1 MKRRLFL
8 DIETPMITGGTLPD
22 KIFLIVCK
30 DTESKQLFT
39 FTDDKFDEFKTLV
52 SSYDEF
58 VGHNIIGFDAPVIH
72 KVLAIDL
79 HQEGKVIDTLILSR
93 LFNPVREGGHSLKS
107 WGETL
112 RFDKLDFKDFSAYSD
127 EMLTYCIRD
136 VEVTEKVLTYLIRRY
151 PDFSKDAIRLEHDVS
166 RIITQQERNGF
177 LFDLGNAHL
186 LLGQLRE
193 KINEIEIKVKE
204 RFIPLPTFV
213 RQVKPRYRK
222 DGTLSTVGLKNSLGQ
237 GWENTTGEFSLI
249 EMKEFNL
256 GSRQQIGRYL
266 QYFGW
271 KPTKFTDKGHIIVDE
286 KVLEGIKDIPEAELI
301 RDFLLLQKRIAQVS
315 SWVDAVS
322 EDGRVHG
329 RVITNGA
336 ITGRMSHQSP
346 NMAQVP
352 AVYSPYGKEC
362 RELWVVPEGY
372 KLVGVDASGLEL
384 RILSHYM
391 NDKEYIDAIINGD
404 IHTTNQNLAG
414 LSTRDQAKTFIYAF
428 IYGAGDEKLGT
439 ICGGSRNY
447 GKEIKNRFLSRTPA
461 LANFRKRVDKATGKG
476 WLRGIDGRK
485 LRIRNRHS
493 ALNTLIQ
500 GGGAIVMKKA
510 LILLEEQVSK
520 HKLKARPV
528 ANVHDEFQYEVL
540 ETHAEDFGSLAVD
553 SIINAGK
560 ELGIRC
566 PLNGEYKYGNNWQE
580 TH

>member
-1 MKRRLFL
+1 MRVFL
-8 DIETPMITGGTLPD
+8 DVETTAITNLLPD
-22 KIFLIVCK
+22 RIFLIVCK
-30 DTESKQLFT
+30 DDNRITYFKEDEL
-39 FTDDKFDEFKTLV
+39 DKFGAYIDR
-52 SSYDEF
+52 YDEF
-58 VGHNIIGFDAPVIH
+58 VGHNIIGFDAPVI
-72 KVLAIDL
+72 KKIIGIDL
-79 HQEGKVIDTLILSR
+79 HEKGKVIDTLVLSR
-93 LFNPVREGGHSLKS
+93 LFDPAREGGHSLKS
-107 WGETL
+107 FGERL
-112 RFDKLDFKDFSAYSD
+112 KFGKLNFKDFSEYSD
-127 EMLTYCIRD
+127 EMLEYCIRD
-136 VEVTEKVLTYLIRRY
+136 VELTERVLGYLIKY
-151 PDFSKDAIRLEHDVS
+151 NPDFSREAIRLEHDIA
-166 RIITQQERNGF
+166 RIITQQENNGF
-177 LFDLGNAHL
+177 LFDVVKADL
-186 LLGQLRE
+186 LLGKLRE
-193 KINEIEIKVKE
+193 KINEIEQRVRE

-213 RQVKPRYRK
+213 KIVKPRYRK
-222 DGTLSTVGLKNSLGQ
+222 DGSLSTVGLNSLGQ
-237 GWENTTGEFSLI
+237 GWENVMGDFSLI

-256 GSRQQIGRYL
+256 GSRQQIARYL
-266 QYFGW
+266 RYFGW
-271 KPTKFTDKGHIIVDE
+271 NPTKFTEHGQPIVDE
-286 KVLEGIKDIPEAELI
+286 KVLQGITDIPEAELI
-301 RDFLLLQKRIAQVS
+301 KEFLLLQKRIAQVE
-315 SWVDAVS
+315 SWVEAVA

-352 AVYSPYGKEC
+352 AVYSPYGKDC

-428 IYGAGDEKLGT
+428 IYGAGDEKLGA
-439 ICGGSRNY
+439 ICGGSRNH
-447 GKEIKNRFLSRTPA
+447 GKAIKDRFLRGTPA

-476 WLRGIDGRK
+476 WLKGIDGRK

-540 ETHAEDFGSLAVD
+540 ETQAEDFGSLAVD

>member
-1 MKRRLFL
+1 MKKRLFL
-8 DIETPMITGGTLPD
+8 DIETPMITGGILPN
-22 KIFLIVCK
+22 KIFLIVGK
-30 DTESKQLFT
+30 DAESKEIFSFT
-39 FTDDKFDEFKTLV
+39 EDKLEDFKTLV

-58 VGHNIIGFDAPVIH
+58 VGHNIIGFDAPVIN

-79 HQEGKVIDTLILSR
+79 HQQGKVIDTLILSR

-107 WGETL
+107 WGDAL
-112 RFDKLDFKDFSAYSD
+112 RFDKLDFKDFSQYSD
-127 EMLTYCIRD
+127 EMLTYCVRD
-136 VEVTEKVLTYLIRRY
+136 VEVTEKVLTYLIRKY
-151 PDFSKDAIRLEHDVS
+151 PDFSKEAIRLEHDVS

-177 LFDLGNAHL
+177 LFDMGNAHL
-186 LLGQLRE
+186 LLGKLRE

-213 RQVKPRYRK
+213 KEVKPRRRK
-222 DGTLSTVGLKNSLGQ
+222 DGTLSTVGLNSLGQ
-237 GWENTTGEFSLI
+237 GWVNVMGEFSLI

-256 GSRQQIGRYL
+256 GSRQQIGKYL

-286 KVLEGIKDIPEAELI
+286 KVLEGVEGIPEAELI
-301 RDFLLLQKRIAQVS
+301 RNFLLLQKRIAQVS
-315 SWVDAVS
+315 SWVESVA

-336 ITGRMSHQSP
+336 ITGRMSHMSP

-352 AVYSPYGKEC
+352 AVYSPYGTEC
-362 RELWVVPEGY
+362 RGLWVVPSGY

-414 LSTRDQAKTFIYAF
+414 LDTRDQAKTFIYAF

-439 ICGGSRNY
+439 IVGGNRSD
-447 GKEIKNRFLSRTPA
+447 GKKIKERFLRGTPA
-461 LANFRKRVDKATGKG
+461 LASFRQRVGKATGKG
-476 WLRGIDGRK
+476 WLRGIDGRR
-485 LRIRNRHS
+485 LIIRNRHS
-493 ALNTLIQ
+493 AVNTLIQ

-510 LILLEEQVSK
+510 LILLDDYVLQN
-520 HKLKARPV
+520 KLEARPV

-540 ETHAEDFGSLAVD
+540 EAHADDFGKLAVN
-553 SIINAGK
+553 SIVNAGI

-566 PLNGEYKYGNNWQE
+566 PLNGEYKSGNNWQE

>member
-1 MKRRLFL
+1 MRVFL
-8 DIETPMITGGTLPD
+8 DVETTVITDILPD
-22 KIFLIVCK
+22 RIFLIVCK
-30 DTESKQLFT
+30 DDKQITYFKEDEL
-39 FTDDKFDEFKTLV
+39 DKFGAYIDR
-52 SSYDEF
+52 YDEF
-58 VGHNIIGFDAPVIH
+58 VGHNIIGFDAPVI
-72 KVLAIDL
+72 KKIIGIDL
-79 HQEGKVIDTLILSR
+79 HDKGKVIDTLVLSR
-93 LFNPVREGGHSLKS
+93 LFNPSREGGHSLKS
-107 WGETL
+107 FGERL
-112 RFDKLDFKDFSAYSD
+112 KFGKLDFKNFSEYSD
-127 EMLTYCIRD
+127 EMLEYCIRD
-136 VEVTEKVLTYLIRRY
+136 VELTERVLGYLIKHN
-151 PDFSKDAIRLEHDVS
+151 PDFSSEAIRLEHDIA
-166 RIITQQERNGF
+166 RIITRQENNGF
-177 LFDLGNAHL
+177 LFDVVKADL
-186 LLGQLRE
+186 LLGKLRE
-193 KINEIEIKVKE
+193 KINEIEQKVRK

-213 RQVKPRYRK
+213 KIVKPRYRK
-222 DGTLSTVGLKNSLGQ
+222 DGSLSTVGLTSLGE
-237 GWENTTGEFSLI
+237 GWVNVVGDISLI

-256 GSRQQIGRYL
+256 GSRQQIARWL
-266 QYFGW
+266 RHFGW
-271 KPTKFTDKGHIIVDE
+271 KPSKFTEHGQPIVDE
-286 KVLEGIKDIPEAELI
+286 KVLQGIKDIPEAELI
-301 RDFLLLQKRIAQVS
+301 KEFLLLQKRIAQVE
-315 SWVDAVS
+315 SWVEAVAR
-322 EDGRVHG
+322 DGRVHG

-414 LSTRDQAKTFIYAF
+414 LSSRDQAKTFIYAF
-428 IYGAGDEKLGT
+428 IYGAGDEKLGA
-439 ICGGSRNY
+439 ICGGSRNH
-447 GKEIKNRFLSRTPA
+447 GKAIKDRFLRGTPA

-540 ETHAEDFGSLAVD
+540 ESQAEDFGSLAVD

>member
-1 MKRRLFL
+1 MKRVFL
-8 DIETPMITGGTLPD
+8 DVETTEIIAGTLPE

-30 DTESKQLFT
+30 DDKGITYFKENDF
-39 FTDDKFDEFKTLV
+39 DKFT
-52 SSYDEF
+52 SYINSCDEF
-58 VGHNIIGFDAPVIH
+58 VGHNIIGFDAPVIK
-72 KVLAIDL
+72 KVIGVDL
-79 HQEGKVIDTLILSR
+79 HKTGKVIDTLVLSR
-93 LFNPVREGGHSLKS
+93 LFDPVRDGGHSLKS
-107 WGETL
+107 FGERL
-112 RFDKLDFKDFSAYSD
+112 RFGKLDFKDFSEYSD
-127 EMLTYCIRD
+127 EMLEYCIRD
-136 VEVTEKVLTYLIRRY
+136 VELTEKVLAYLIKGS
-151 PDFSKDAIRLEHDVS
+151 PDFSSEAIRIEHEIS
-166 RIITQQERNGF
+166 RIIAQQENNGF
-177 LFDLGNAHL
+177 LFDLMKADL
-186 LLGQLRE
+186 LLGKLKE
-193 KINEIEIKVKE
+193 KINEIEQKVKE

-213 RQVKPRYRK
+213 KIIKPRYRK
-222 DGTLSTVGLKNSLGQ
+222 DGSLSTVGLNSLGE
-237 GWENTTGEFSLI
+237 GWVNVKGDFSLI

-256 GSRQQIGRYL
+256 GSRQQIARYL

-271 KPTKFTDKGHIIVDE
+271 EPKKFTDKGHVIVDE
-286 KVLEGIKDIPEAELI
+286 KVLEGITDIPEAELI
-301 RDFLLLQKRIAQVS
+301 KEFLLLQKRIAQVE
-315 SWVDAVS
+315 SWVEAVAD
-322 EDGRVHG
+322 DGRVHG

-391 NDKEYIDAIINGD
+391 NDKGYIDAIINGD
-404 IHTTNQNLAG
+404 IHITNQTLAG

-428 IYGAGDEKLGT
+428 IYGAGDEKLGA

-447 GKEIKNRFLSRTPA
+447 GKKIKARFLRSTPA
-461 LANFRKRVDKATGKG
+461 LAKFRERVDRASGKG
-476 WLRGIDGRK
+476 WLKGIDGRRLK
-485 LRIRNRHS
+485 IRNKHS

-510 LILLEEQVSK
+510 LIILDKKIKELN
-520 HKLKARPV
+520 LKARPV

-540 ETHAEDFGSLAVD
+540 ESQAEDFGSIAVD

-566 PLNGEYKYGNNWQE
+566 PLNLSLIHISEPTRPY
-580 TH
+580 

>member
-1 MKRRLFL
+1 MRVFL
-8 DIETPMITGGTLPD
+8 DVETTAITNLLPD
-22 KIFLIVCK
+22 RIFLIVCK
-30 DTESKQLFT
+30 DDNRITYFKEDEL
-39 FTDDKFDEFKTLV
+39 DKFGAYIDR
-52 SSYDEF
+52 YDEF
-58 VGHNIIGFDAPVIH
+58 VGHNIIGFDAPVI
-72 KVLAIDL
+72 KKIIGIDL
-79 HQEGKVIDTLILSR
+79 HEKGKVIDTLVLSR
-93 LFNPVREGGHSLKS
+93 LFDPAREGGHSLKS
-107 WGETL
+107 FGERL
-112 RFDKLDFKDFSAYSD
+112 KFGKLDFKDFSEYSD
-127 EMLTYCIRD
+127 EMLEYCIRD
-136 VEVTEKVLTYLIRRY
+136 VELTERVLGYLIKY
-151 PDFSKDAIRLEHDVS
+151 NPDFSREAIRLEHDIA
-166 RIITQQERNGF
+166 RIITQQENNGF
-177 LFDLGNAHL
+177 LFDITKADL
-186 LLGQLRE
+186 LLGKLRE
-193 KINEIEIKVKE
+193 KINEIEQRVRE

-213 RQVKPRYRK
+213 KIVKPRYRK
-222 DGTLSTVGLKNSLGQ
+222 DGSLSTVGLNSLGQ
-237 GWENTTGEFSLI
+237 GWENVMGDFSLI

-256 GSRQQIGRYL
+256 GSRQQIARYL
-266 QYFGW
+266 RYFGW
-271 KPTKFTDKGHIIVDE
+271 NPTKFTEHGQPIVDE
-286 KVLEGIKDIPEAELI
+286 KVLQGITDIPEAELI
-301 RDFLLLQKRIAQVS
+301 KEFLLLQKRIAQVE
-315 SWVDAVS
+315 SWVEAVA

-352 AVYSPYGKEC
+352 AVYSPYGKDC

-428 IYGAGDEKLGT
+428 IYGAGDEKLGA
-439 ICGGSRNY
+439 ICGGSRNH
-447 GKEIKNRFLSRTPA
+447 GKAIKDRFLRGTPA

-476 WLRGIDGRK
+476 WLKGIDGRK

-540 ETHAEDFGSLAVD
+540 ETQAEDFGSLAVD

>member
-1 MKRRLFL
+1 MRVFL
-8 DIETPMITGGTLPD
+8 DVETTAITNLLPD
-22 KIFLIVCK
+22 RIFLIVCK
-30 DTESKQLFT
+30 DDNRITYFKEDEL
-39 FTDDKFDEFKTLV
+39 DKFGAYIDR
-52 SSYDEF
+52 YDEF
-58 VGHNIIGFDAPVIH
+58 VGHNIIGFDAPVI
-72 KVLAIDL
+72 KKIIGVDL
-79 HQEGKVIDTLILSR
+79 HEKGKVIDTLVLSR
-93 LFNPVREGGHSLKS
+93 LFDPVREGGHSLKS
-107 WGETL
+107 FGERL
-112 RFDKLDFKDFSAYSD
+112 KFGKLDFKDFSEYSD
-127 EMLTYCIRD
+127 EMLEYCIRD
-136 VEVTEKVLTYLIRRY
+136 VELTERVLGYLIKHN
-151 PDFSKDAIRLEHDVS
+151 PDFSREAIRLEHDIA
-166 RIITQQERNGF
+166 RIITQQENNGF
-177 LFDLGNAHL
+177 LFDVTKADL
-186 LLGQLRE
+186 LLGKLRE
-193 KINEIEIKVKE
+193 KINEIEQKVRE

-213 RQVKPRYRK
+213 KIVKPRYRK
-222 DGTLSTVGLKNSLGQ
+222 DGSLSTVGLNSLGQ
-237 GWENTTGEFSLI
+237 GWENVMGDFSLI

-256 GSRQQIGRYL
+256 GSRQQIARYL
-266 QYFGW
+266 RYFGW
-271 KPTKFTDKGHIIVDE
+271 KPTKFTEHGQPIVDE
-286 KVLEGIKDIPEAELI
+286 KVLQGITDIPEAELI
-301 RDFLLLQKRIAQVS
+301 KEFLLLQKRIAQVE
-315 SWVDAVS
+315 SWVEAVA

-404 IHTTNQNLAG
+404 IHTTNQSLAG

-428 IYGAGDEKLGT
+428 IYGAGDEKLGA

-447 GKEIKNRFLSRTPA
+447 GKAIKSRFLSRTPA

-476 WLRGIDGRK
+476 WLKGIDGRK

-520 HKLKARPV
+520 HKLNARPV

-540 ETHAEDFGSLAVD
+540 ETQAEDFGNLAVD

>member
-1 MKRRLFL
+1 MRVFL
-8 DIETPMITGGTLPD
+8 DVETTAITNLLPD
-22 KIFLIVCK
+22 RIFLIVCK
-30 DTESKQLFT
+30 DDKRITYFKEDEL
-39 FTDDKFDEFKTLV
+39 DKFGAYIDR
-52 SSYDEF
+52 YDEF
-58 VGHNIIGFDAPVIH
+58 VGHNIIGFDAPVI
-72 KVLAIDL
+72 KKIIGIDL
-79 HQEGKVIDTLILSR
+79 HEKGKVIDTLVLSR
-93 LFNPVREGGHSLKS
+93 LFDPAREGGHSLKS
-107 WGETL
+107 FGERL
-112 RFDKLDFKDFSAYSD
+112 KFGKLDFKDFSEYSD
-127 EMLTYCIRD
+127 EMLEYCIRD
-136 VEVTEKVLTYLIRRY
+136 VELTERVLGYLIKY
-151 PDFSKDAIRLEHDVS
+151 NPDFSREAIRLEHDIA
-166 RIITQQERNGF
+166 RIITQQENNGF
-177 LFDLGNAHL
+177 LFDVVKADL
-186 LLGQLRE
+186 LLGKLRE
-193 KINEIEIKVKE
+193 KINEIEQRVRE

-213 RQVKPRYRK
+213 KIVKPRYRK
-222 DGTLSTVGLKNSLGQ
+222 DGSLSTVGLNSLGQ
-237 GWENTTGEFSLI
+237 GWENVMGDFSLI

-256 GSRQQIGRYL
+256 GSRQQIARYL
-266 QYFGW
+266 RYFGW
-271 KPTKFTDKGHIIVDE
+271 NPTKFTEHGQPIVDE
-286 KVLEGIKDIPEAELI
+286 KVLQGITDIPEAELI
-301 RDFLLLQKRIAQVS
+301 KEFLLLQKRIAQVE
-315 SWVDAVS
+315 SWVEAVA

-428 IYGAGDEKLGT
+428 IYGAGDEKLGA
-439 ICGGSRNY
+439 ICGGSRNH
-447 GKEIKNRFLSRTPA
+447 GKAIKDRFLRGTPA

-476 WLRGIDGRK
+476 WLKGIDGRK

-528 ANVHDEFQYEVL
+528 ANVHDEFQYEVV
-540 ETHAEDFGSLAVD
+540 ESQAEDFGSLAVD

>member
-1 MKRRLFL
+1 MRVFL
-8 DIETPMITGGTLPD
+8 DVETTAITNLLPD
-22 KIFLIVCK
+22 RIFLIVCK
-30 DTESKQLFT
+30 DDNRITYFKEDEL
-39 FTDDKFDEFKTLV
+39 DKFGAYIDR
-52 SSYDEF
+52 YDEF
-58 VGHNIIGFDAPVIH
+58 VGHNIIGFDAPVI
-72 KVLAIDL
+72 KKIIGIDL
-79 HQEGKVIDTLILSR
+79 HEKGKVIDTLVLSR
-93 LFNPVREGGHSLKS
+93 LFDPVREGGHSLKS
-107 WGETL
+107 FGERL
-112 RFDKLDFKDFSAYSD
+112 KFGKLDFKDFSEYSD
-127 EMLTYCIRD
+127 EMLEYCIRD
-136 VEVTEKVLTYLIRRY
+136 VELTERVLGYLIKHN
-151 PDFSKDAIRLEHDVS
+151 PDFSREAIRLEHDIA
-166 RIITQQERNGF
+166 RIITQQENNGF
-177 LFDLGNAHL
+177 LFDVTKADL
-186 LLGQLRE
+186 LLGKLRE
-193 KINEIEIKVKE
+193 KINEIEQKVRE

-213 RQVKPRYRK
+213 KIVKPRYRK
-222 DGTLSTVGLKNSLGQ
+222 DGSLSTVGLNSLGQ
-237 GWENTTGEFSLI
+237 GWENVMGDFSLI

-256 GSRQQIGRYL
+256 GSRQQIARYL
-266 QYFGW
+266 RYFGW
-271 KPTKFTDKGHIIVDE
+271 KPTKFTEHGQPIVDE
-286 KVLEGIKDIPEAELI
+286 KVLQGITDIPEAELI
-301 RDFLLLQKRIAQVS
+301 KEFLLLQKRIAQVE
-315 SWVDAVS
+315 SWVEAVA

-404 IHTTNQNLAG
+404 IHTTNQSLAG

-428 IYGAGDEKLGT
+428 IYGAGDEKLGA

-447 GKEIKNRFLSRTPA
+447 GKAIKSRFLSRTPA

-476 WLRGIDGRK
+476 WLKGIDGRK

-540 ETHAEDFGSLAVD
+540 ETQAEDFGNLAVD

>member
-1 MKRRLFL
+1 MRVFL
-8 DIETPMITGGTLPD
+8 DVETTAITNLLPD
-22 KIFLIVCK
+22 RIFLIVCK
-30 DTESKQLFT
+30 DDNRITYFKEDEL
-39 FTDDKFDEFKTLV
+39 DKFGAYIDR
-52 SSYDEF
+52 YDEF
-58 VGHNIIGFDAPVIH
+58 VGHNIIGFDAPVI
-72 KVLAIDL
+72 KKIIGVDL
-79 HQEGKVIDTLILSR
+79 HKKGKVIDTLVLSR
-93 LFNPVREGGHSLKS
+93 LFDPVREGGHSLKS
-107 WGETL
+107 FGERL
-112 RFDKLDFKDFSAYSD
+112 KFGKLDFKDFSEYSD
-127 EMLTYCIRD
+127 EMLEYCIRD
-136 VEVTEKVLTYLIRRY
+136 VELTERVLGYLIKHN
-151 PDFSKDAIRLEHDVS
+151 PDFSREAIRLEHDIA
-166 RIITQQERNGF
+166 RIITQQENNGF
-177 LFDLGNAHL
+177 LFDVTKADL
-186 LLGQLRE
+186 LLGKLRE
-193 KINEIEIKVKE
+193 KINEIEQKVRE

-213 RQVKPRYRK
+213 KIVKPRYRK
-222 DGTLSTVGLKNSLGQ
+222 DGSLSTVGLNSLGQ
-237 GWENTTGEFSLI
+237 GWESVVGDFSLI

-256 GSRQQIGRYL
+256 GSRQQIARYL
-266 QYFGW
+266 RYFGW
-271 KPTKFTDKGHIIVDE
+271 KPTKFTEHGQPIVDE
-286 KVLEGIKDIPEAELI
+286 KVLQGITDIPEAELI
-301 RDFLLLQKRIAQVS
+301 KEFLLLQKRIAQVE
-315 SWVDAVS
+315 SWVEAVA

-404 IHTTNQNLAG
+404 IHTTNQSLAG

-428 IYGAGDEKLGT
+428 IYGAGDEKLGA

-447 GKEIKNRFLSRTPA
+447 GKAIKSRFLSRTPA

-476 WLRGIDGRK
+476 WLKGIDGRK

-540 ETHAEDFGSLAVD
+540 ETQAEDFGNLAVD

-560 ELGIRC
+560 KLGIRC

-580 TH
+580 PH

>member
-1 MKRRLFL
+1 MRVFL
-8 DIETPMITGGTLPD
+8 DVETTHIVNNRLPD
-22 KIFLIVCK
+22 RIFLIVCK
-30 DTESKQLFT
+30 SEKGITYFRENEM
-39 FTDDKFDEFKTLV
+39 DKFV
-52 SSYDEF
+52 SYIDNYNEF
-58 VGHNIIGFDAPVIH
+58 VGHNIIGFDAPVI
-72 KVLAIDL
+72 KKIVNIDL
-79 HQEGKVIDTLILSR
+79 HDKGKVIDTLVLSR
-93 LFNPVREGGHSLKS
+93 LFDPVREGGHSLKS
-107 WGETL
+107 FGERL
-112 RFDKLDFKDFSAYSD
+112 KFGKLDFKDFSEYSD
-127 EMLTYCIRD
+127 EMLEYCIRD
-136 VEVTEKVLTYLIRRY
+136 VELTEKVLGYLIRY
-151 PDFSKDAIRLEHDVS
+151 NPDFSREAIRLEHETS
-166 RIITQQERNGF
+166 RIITQQENNGF
-177 LFDLGNAHL
+177 LFDVTKADL
-186 LLGQLRE
+186 LLGKLRE
-193 KINEIEIKVKE
+193 KINEIEQKVRE
-204 RFIPLPTFV
+204 RFTPLPTFV
-213 RQVKPRYRK
+213 KIVKPRYRK
-222 DGTLSTVGLKNSLGQ
+222 DGSLSTVGLNSLGQ
-237 GWENTTGEFSLI
+237 GWVNVMGDFSLI

-256 GSRQQIGRYL
+256 GSRQQIARHL
-266 QYFGW
+266 RHFGW
-271 KPTKFTDKGHIIVDE
+271 KPTKFTEHGQPIVDE
-286 KVLEGIKDIPEAELI
+286 KVLQGITNIPEAELI
-301 RDFLLLQKRIAQVS
+301 KEFLLLQKRIAQVE
-315 SWVDAVS
+315 SWVDAVA

-414 LSTRDQAKTFIYAF
+414 LSSRDQAKTFIYAF
-428 IYGAGDEKLGT
+428 IYGAGDEKLGA
-439 ICGGSRNY
+439 ICGGSRNH
-447 GKEIKNRFLSRTPA
+447 GKAIKDRFLRGTPA

-476 WLRGIDGRK
+476 WLRGIDGRRLK
-485 LRIRNRHS
+485 IRNRHS

-510 LILLEEQVSK
+510 LILLDEQVSK
-520 HKLKARPV
+520 HKLNARPV

-540 ETHAEDFGSLAVD
+540 ESQAEDFGNLAVD
-553 SIINAGK
+553 SIISAGK

>member
-1 MKRRLFL
+1 MRVFL
-8 DIETPMITGGTLPD
+8 DVETTAITNLLPD
-22 KIFLIVCK
+22 RIFLIVCK
-30 DTESKQLFT
+30 DDKQITYFKEDEL
-39 FTDDKFDEFKTLV
+39 DKF
-52 SSYDEF
+52 SSYIGRYDEF
-58 VGHNIIGFDAPVIH
+58 VGHNIIGFDAPVI
-72 KVLAIDL
+72 KKIIGIDL
-79 HQEGKVIDTLILSR
+79 HEKGKVIDTLVLSR
-93 LFNPVREGGHSLKS
+93 LFDPVREGGHSLKS
-107 WGETL
+107 FGERL
-112 RFDKLDFKDFSAYSD
+112 KFGKLDFKDFSEYSD
-127 EMLTYCIRD
+127 EMLEYCIRD
-136 VEVTEKVLTYLIRRY
+136 VELTERVLGYLIKY
-151 PDFSKDAIRLEHDVS
+151 NPDFSREAIRLEHDIA
-166 RIITQQERNGF
+166 RIITQQENNGF
-177 LFDLGNAHL
+177 LFDVTKADL
-186 LLGQLRE
+186 LLGKLRE
-193 KINEIEIKVKE
+193 KINEIEQKVRE

-213 RQVKPRYRK
+213 KIVKPRYRK
-222 DGTLSTVGLKNSLGQ
+222 DGSLSTVGLNSLGQ
-237 GWENTTGEFSLI
+237 GWENVMGDFSLI

-256 GSRQQIGRYL
+256 GSRQQIARYL
-266 QYFGW
+266 RYFGW
-271 KPTKFTDKGHIIVDE
+271 KPTKFTEHGQPIVDE
-286 KVLEGIKDIPEAELI
+286 KVLQGITDIPEAELI
-301 RDFLLLQKRIAQVS
+301 KEFLLLQKRIAQVE
-315 SWVDAVS
+315 SWVEAVA

-404 IHTTNQNLAG
+404 IHTTNQSLAG

-428 IYGAGDEKLGT
+428 IYGAGDEKLGA

-447 GKEIKNRFLSRTPA
+447 GKAIKSRFLSRTPA

-476 WLRGIDGRK
+476 WLKGIDGRK

-520 HKLKARPV
+520 HKLNARPV

-540 ETHAEDFGSLAVD
+540 ETQAEDFGNLAVD

>member
-1 MKRRLFL
+1 MRVFL
-8 DIETPMITGGTLPD
+8 DVETTAITNLLPD
-22 KIFLIVCK
+22 RIFLIVCK
-30 DTESKQLFT
+30 DDKQITYFKEDEL
-39 FTDDKFDEFKTLV
+39 DKF
-52 SSYDEF
+52 SSYIGRYDEF
-58 VGHNIIGFDAPVIH
+58 VGHNIIGFDAPVI
-72 KVLAIDL
+72 KKIIGVDL
-79 HQEGKVIDTLILSR
+79 HEKGKVIDTLVLSR
-93 LFNPVREGGHSLKS
+93 LFDPVREGGHSLKS
-107 WGETL
+107 FGERL
-112 RFDKLDFKDFSAYSD
+112 KFGKLDFKDFSEYSD
-127 EMLTYCIRD
+127 EMLEYCIRD
-136 VEVTEKVLTYLIRRY
+136 VELTERVLGYLIKY
-151 PDFSKDAIRLEHDVS
+151 NPDFSREAIRLEHDIA
-166 RIITQQERNGF
+166 RIITQQENNGF
-177 LFDLGNAHL
+177 LFDVTKADL
-186 LLGQLRE
+186 LLGKLRE
-193 KINEIEIKVKE
+193 KINEIEQKVRE

-213 RQVKPRYRK
+213 KIVKPRYRK
-222 DGTLSTVGLKNSLGQ
+222 DGSLSTVGLNSLGQ
-237 GWENTTGEFSLI
+237 GWENVMGDFSLI

-256 GSRQQIGRYL
+256 GSRQQIARYL
-266 QYFGW
+266 RYFGW
-271 KPTKFTDKGHIIVDE
+271 KPTKFTEHGQPIVDE
-286 KVLEGIKDIPEAELI
+286 KVLQGITDIPEAELI
-301 RDFLLLQKRIAQVS
+301 KEFLLLQKRIAQVE
-315 SWVDAVS
+315 SWVEAVA

-404 IHTTNQNLAG
+404 IHTTNQSLAG

-428 IYGAGDEKLGT
+428 IYGAGDEKLGA

-447 GKEIKNRFLSRTPA
+447 GKAIKSRFLSRTPA

-476 WLRGIDGRK
+476 WLKGIDGRK

-520 HKLKARPV
+520 HKLNARPV

-540 ETHAEDFGSLAVD
+540 ETQAEDFGNLAVD

-560 ELGIRC
+560 KLGIRC

>member
-1 MKRRLFL
+1 MRVFL
-8 DIETPMITGGTLPD
+8 DVETTAITNLLPD
-22 KIFLIVCK
+22 RIFLIVCK
-30 DTESKQLFT
+30 DDKQITYFKEDEL
-39 FTDDKFDEFKTLV
+39 DKF
-52 SSYDEF
+52 SSYIGRYDEF
-58 VGHNIIGFDAPVIH
+58 VGHNIIGFDAPVI
-72 KVLAIDL
+72 KKIIGVDL
-79 HQEGKVIDTLILSR
+79 HEKGKVIDTLVLSR
-93 LFNPVREGGHSLKS
+93 LFDPVREGGHSLKS
-107 WGETL
+107 FGERL
-112 RFDKLDFKDFSAYSD
+112 KFGKLDFKDFSEYSD
-127 EMLTYCIRD
+127 EMLEYCIRD
-136 VEVTEKVLTYLIRRY
+136 VELTERVLGYLIKHN
-151 PDFSKDAIRLEHDVS
+151 PDFSREAIRLEHDIA
-166 RIITQQERNGF
+166 RIITQQENNGF
-177 LFDLGNAHL
+177 LFDVTKADL
-186 LLGQLRE
+186 LLGKLRE
-193 KINEIEIKVKE
+193 KINEIEQKVRE

-213 RQVKPRYRK
+213 KIVKPRYRK
-222 DGTLSTVGLKNSLGQ
+222 DGSLSTVGLNSLGQ
-237 GWENTTGEFSLI
+237 GWENVMGDFSLI

-256 GSRQQIGRYL
+256 GSRQQIARYL
-266 QYFGW
+266 RYFGW
-271 KPTKFTDKGHIIVDE
+271 KPTKFTEHGQPIVDE
-286 KVLEGIKDIPEAELI
+286 KVLQGITDIPEAELI
-301 RDFLLLQKRIAQVS
+301 KEFLLLQKRIAQVE
-315 SWVDAVS
+315 SWVEAVA

-404 IHTTNQNLAG
+404 IHTTNQSLAG

-428 IYGAGDEKLGT
+428 IYGAGDEKLGA

-447 GKEIKNRFLSRTPA
+447 GKAIKSRFLSRTPA

-476 WLRGIDGRK
+476 WLKGIDGRK

-540 ETHAEDFGSLAVD
+540 ETQAEDFGNLAVD

>member
-1 MKRRLFL
+1 MRVFL
-8 DIETPMITGGTLPD
+8 DVETTAITNLLPD
-22 KIFLIVCK
+22 RIFLIVCK
-30 DTESKQLFT
+30 DDNRITYFKEDEL
-39 FTDDKFDEFKTLV
+39 DKFGAYIDR
-52 SSYDEF
+52 YDEF
-58 VGHNIIGFDAPVIH
+58 VGHNIIGFDAPVI
-72 KVLAIDL
+72 KKIIGIDL
-79 HQEGKVIDTLILSR
+79 HEKGKVIDTLVLSR
-93 LFNPVREGGHSLKS
+93 LFDPVREGGHSLKS
-107 WGETL
+107 FGERL
-112 RFDKLDFKDFSAYSD
+112 KFGKLDFKDFSEYSD
-127 EMLTYCIRD
+127 EMLEYCIRD
-136 VEVTEKVLTYLIRRY
+136 VELTERVLGYLIKHN
-151 PDFSKDAIRLEHDVS
+151 PDFSREAIRLEHDIA
-166 RIITQQERNGF
+166 RIITQQENNGF
-177 LFDLGNAHL
+177 LFDVTKADL
-186 LLGQLRE
+186 LLGKLRE
-193 KINEIEIKVKE
+193 KINEIEQKVRE

-213 RQVKPRYRK
+213 KIVKPRYRK
-222 DGTLSTVGLKNSLGQ
+222 DGSLSTVGLNSLGQ
-237 GWENTTGEFSLI
+237 GWENVMGDFSLI

-256 GSRQQIGRYL
+256 GSRQQIARYL
-266 QYFGW
+266 RYFGW
-271 KPTKFTDKGHIIVDE
+271 KPTKFTEHGQPIVDE
-286 KVLEGIKDIPEAELI
+286 KVLQGITDIPEAELI
-301 RDFLLLQKRIAQVS
+301 KEFLLLQKRIAQVE
-315 SWVDAVS
+315 SWVEAVA

-404 IHTTNQNLAG
+404 IHTTNQSLAG

-428 IYGAGDEKLGT
+428 IYGAGDEKLGA

-447 GKEIKNRFLSRTPA
+447 GKAIKSRFLSRTPA

-476 WLRGIDGRK
+476 WLKGIDGRK

-520 HKLKARPV
+520 HKLNARPV

-540 ETHAEDFGSLAVD
+540 ETQAEDFGNLAVD

>member
-1 MKRRLFL
+1 MRVFL
-8 DIETPMITGGTLPD
+8 DVETTAITNLLPD
-22 KIFLIVCK
+22 RIFLIVCK
-30 DTESKQLFT
+30 DDKQITYFKEDEL
-39 FTDDKFDEFKTLV
+39 DKF
-52 SSYDEF
+52 SSYIGRYDEF
-58 VGHNIIGFDAPVIH
+58 VGHNIIGFDAPVI
-72 KVLAIDL
+72 KKIIGVDL
-79 HQEGKVIDTLILSR
+79 HEKGKVIDTLVLSR
-93 LFNPVREGGHSLKS
+93 LFDPVREGGHSLKS
-107 WGETL
+107 FGERL
-112 RFDKLDFKDFSAYSD
+112 KFGKLDFKDFSEYSD
-127 EMLTYCIRD
+127 EMLEYCIRD
-136 VEVTEKVLTYLIRRY
+136 VELTERVLGYLIKY
-151 PDFSKDAIRLEHDVS
+151 NPDFSREAIRLEHDIA
-166 RIITQQERNGF
+166 RIITQQENNGF
-177 LFDLGNAHL
+177 LFDVVKADL
-186 LLGQLRE
+186 LLGKLRE
-193 KINEIEIKVKE
+193 KINEIEQRVRE

-213 RQVKPRYRK
+213 KIVKPRYRK
-222 DGTLSTVGLKNSLGQ
+222 DGSLSTVGLNSLGQ
-237 GWENTTGEFSLI
+237 GWENVMGDFSLI

-256 GSRQQIGRYL
+256 GSRQQIARYL
-266 QYFGW
+266 RYFGW
-271 KPTKFTDKGHIIVDE
+271 KPTKFTEHGQPIVDE
-286 KVLEGIKDIPEAELI
+286 KVLQGITDIPEAELI
-301 RDFLLLQKRIAQVS
+301 KEFLLLQKRIAQVE
-315 SWVDAVS
+315 SWVEAVA

-404 IHTTNQNLAG
+404 IHTTNQSLAG

-428 IYGAGDEKLGT
+428 IYGAGDEKLGA

-447 GKEIKNRFLSRTPA
+447 GKAIKSRFLSRTPA

-476 WLRGIDGRK
+476 WLKGIDGRK

-528 ANVHDEFQYEVL
+528 ANVHDEFQYEVV
-540 ETHAEDFGSLAVD
+540 ESQAEDFGSLAVD

>member
-1 MKRRLFL
+1 MRVFL
-8 DIETPMITGGTLPD
+8 DVETTAITNLLPD
-22 KIFLIVCK
+22 RIFLIVCK
-30 DTESKQLFT
+30 DDKQITYFKEDEL
-39 FTDDKFDEFKTLV
+39 DKF
-52 SSYDEF
+52 SSYIGRYDEF
-58 VGHNIIGFDAPVIH
+58 VGHNIIGFDAPVI
-72 KVLAIDL
+72 KKIIGIDL
-79 HQEGKVIDTLILSR
+79 HEKGKVIDTLVLSR
-93 LFNPVREGGHSLKS
+93 LFDPVREGGHSLKS
-107 WGETL
+107 FGERL
-112 RFDKLDFKDFSAYSD
+112 KFGKLDFKDFSEYSD
-127 EMLTYCIRD
+127 EMLEYCIRD
-136 VEVTEKVLTYLIRRY
+136 VELTERVLGYLIKHN
-151 PDFSKDAIRLEHDVS
+151 PDFSREAIRLEHDIA
-166 RIITQQERNGF
+166 RIITQQENNGF
-177 LFDLGNAHL
+177 LFDVTKADL
-186 LLGQLRE
+186 LLGKLRE
-193 KINEIEIKVKE
+193 KINEIEQKVRE

-213 RQVKPRYRK
+213 KIVKPRYRK
-222 DGTLSTVGLKNSLGQ
+222 DGSLSTVGLNSLGQ
-237 GWENTTGEFSLI
+237 GWENVMGDFSLI

-256 GSRQQIGRYL
+256 GSRQQIARYL
-266 QYFGW
+266 RYFGW
-271 KPTKFTDKGHIIVDE
+271 KPTKFTEHGQPIVDE
-286 KVLEGIKDIPEAELI
+286 KVLQGITDIPEAELI
-301 RDFLLLQKRIAQVS
+301 KEFLLLQKRIAQVE
-315 SWVDAVS
+315 SWVEAVA

-428 IYGAGDEKLGT
+428 IYGAGDEKLGA

-447 GKEIKNRFLSRTPA
+447 GKAIKSRFLSRTPA

-476 WLRGIDGRK
+476 WLKGIDGRK

-520 HKLKARPV
+520 HKLNARPV

-540 ETHAEDFGSLAVD
+540 ETQAEDFGNLAVD

>member
-1 MKRRLFL
+1 MRVFL
-8 DIETPMITGGTLPD
+8 DVETTAITNLLPD
-22 KIFLIVCK
+22 RIFLIVCK
-30 DTESKQLFT
+30 DDNRITYFKEDEL
-39 FTDDKFDEFKTLV
+39 DKFGAYIDR
-52 SSYDEF
+52 YDEF
-58 VGHNIIGFDAPVIH
+58 VGHNIIGFDAPVI
-72 KVLAIDL
+72 KKIIGVDL
-79 HQEGKVIDTLILSR
+79 HEKGKVIDTLVLSR
-93 LFNPVREGGHSLKS
+93 LFDPVREGGHSLKS
-107 WGETL
+107 FGERL
-112 RFDKLDFKDFSAYSD
+112 KFGKLDFKDFSEYSD
-127 EMLTYCIRD
+127 EMLEYCIRD
-136 VEVTEKVLTYLIRRY
+136 VELTERVLGYLIKHN
-151 PDFSKDAIRLEHDVS
+151 PDFSREAIRLEHDIA
-166 RIITQQERNGF
+166 RIITQQENNGF
-177 LFDLGNAHL
+177 LFDVVKADL
-186 LLGQLRE
+186 LLGKLRE
-193 KINEIEIKVKE
+193 KINEIEQKVRE

-213 RQVKPRYRK
+213 KIVKPRYRK
-222 DGTLSTVGLKNSLGQ
+222 DGSLSTVGLNSLGQ
-237 GWENTTGEFSLI
+237 GWENVMGDFSLI

-256 GSRQQIGRYL
+256 GSRQQIARYL
-266 QYFGW
+266 RYFGW
-271 KPTKFTDKGHIIVDE
+271 KPTKFTEHGQPIVDE
-286 KVLEGIKDIPEAELI
+286 KVLQGITDIPEAELI
-301 RDFLLLQKRIAQVS
+301 KEFLLLQKRIAQVE
-315 SWVDAVS
+315 SWVEAVA

-404 IHTTNQNLAG
+404 IHTTNQSLAG

-428 IYGAGDEKLGT
+428 IYGAGDEKLGA

-447 GKEIKNRFLSRTPA
+447 GKAIKSRFLSRTPA

-476 WLRGIDGRK
+476 WLKGIDGRK

-520 HKLKARPV
+520 HKLNARPV

-540 ETHAEDFGSLAVD
+540 ETQAEDFGNLAVD

>member
-1 MKRRLFL
+1 MRVFL
-8 DIETPMITGGTLPD
+8 DVETTAITNLLPD
-22 KIFLIVCK
+22 RIFLIVCK
-30 DTESKQLFT
+30 DDKQITYFKEDEL
-39 FTDDKFDEFKTLV
+39 DKFGAYIDR
-52 SSYDEF
+52 YDEF
-58 VGHNIIGFDAPVIH
+58 VGHNIIGFDAPVI
-72 KVLAIDL
+72 KKIIGVDL
-79 HQEGKVIDTLILSR
+79 HEKGKVIDTLVLSR
-93 LFNPVREGGHSLKS
+93 LFDPVREGGHSLKS
-107 WGETL
+107 FGERL
-112 RFDKLDFKDFSAYSD
+112 KFGKLDFKDFSEYSD
-127 EMLTYCIRD
+127 EMLEYCIRD
-136 VEVTEKVLTYLIRRY
+136 VELTERVLGYLLKHN
-151 PDFSKDAIRLEHDVS
+151 PDFSREAIRLEHDIA
-166 RIITQQERNGF
+166 RIITQQENNGF
-177 LFDLGNAHL
+177 LFDVTKADL
-186 LLGQLRE
+186 LLGKLRE
-193 KINEIEIKVKE
+193 KINEIEQKVRE

-213 RQVKPRYRK
+213 KIVKPRYRK
-222 DGTLSTVGLKNSLGQ
+222 DGSLSTVGLNSLGQ
-237 GWENTTGEFSLI
+237 GWESVVGDFSLI

-256 GSRQQIGRYL
+256 GSRQQIARYL
-266 QYFGW
+266 RYFGW
-271 KPTKFTDKGHIIVDE
+271 KPTKFTEHGQPIVDE
-286 KVLEGIKDIPEAELI
+286 KVLQGITDIPEAELI
-301 RDFLLLQKRIAQVS
+301 KEFLLLQKRIAQVE
-315 SWVDAVS
+315 SWVEAVA

-404 IHTTNQNLAG
+404 IHTTNQSLAG

-428 IYGAGDEKLGT
+428 IYGAGDEKLGA

-447 GKEIKNRFLSRTPA
+447 GKAIKSRFLSRTPA

-476 WLRGIDGRK
+476 WLKGIDGRK

-520 HKLKARPV
+520 HKLNARPV

-540 ETHAEDFGSLAVD
+540 ETQAEDFGNLAVD

>member
-1 MKRRLFL
+1 MRVFL
-8 DIETPMITGGTLPD
+8 DVETTAITNLLPD
-22 KIFLIVCK
+22 RIFLIVCK
-30 DTESKQLFT
+30 DDKQITYFKEDEL
-39 FTDDKFDEFKTLV
+39 DKF
-52 SSYDEF
+52 SSYIGRYDEF
-58 VGHNIIGFDAPVIH
+58 VGHNIIGFDAPVI
-72 KVLAIDL
+72 KKIIGVDL
-79 HQEGKVIDTLILSR
+79 HEKGKVIDTLVLSR
-93 LFNPVREGGHSLKS
+93 LFDPVREGGHSLKS
-107 WGETL
+107 FGERL
-112 RFDKLDFKDFSAYSD
+112 KFGKLDFKDFSEYSD
-127 EMLTYCIRD
+127 EMLEYCIRD
-136 VEVTEKVLTYLIRRY
+136 VELTERVLGYLIKHN
-151 PDFSKDAIRLEHDVS
+151 PDFSREAIRLEHDIA
-166 RIITQQERNGF
+166 RIITQQENNGF
-177 LFDLGNAHL
+177 LFDVTKADL
-186 LLGQLRE
+186 LLGKLRE
-193 KINEIEIKVKE
+193 KINEIEQKVRE

-213 RQVKPRYRK
+213 KIVKPRYRK
-222 DGTLSTVGLKNSLGQ
+222 DGSLSTVGLNSLGQ
-237 GWENTTGEFSLI
+237 GWESDVGDFSLI
-249 EMKEFNL
+249 EMKELNL
-256 GSRQQIGRYL
+256 GSRQQIARYL
-266 QYFGW
+266 RYFGW
-271 KPTKFTDKGHIIVDE
+271 KPTKFTEHGQPIVDE
-286 KVLEGIKDIPEAELI
+286 KVLQGITDIPEAELI
-301 RDFLLLQKRIAQVS
+301 KEFLLLQKRIAQVE
-315 SWVDAVS
+315 SWVEAVA

-362 RELWVVPEGY
+362 RELWVVPDGY
-372 KLVGVDASGLEL
+372 ILVGVDASGLEL

-404 IHTTNQNLAG
+404 IHTTNQSLAG

-428 IYGAGDEKLGT
+428 IYGAGDEKLGA
-439 ICGGSRNY
+439 ICGGSRNH
-447 GKEIKNRFLSRTPA
+447 GKAIKNRFLSRTPA

-476 WLRGIDGRK
+476 WLKGIDGRK

-540 ETHAEDFGSLAVD
+540 ETQAEDFGNLAVD

>member
-8 DIETPMITGGTLPD
+8 DIETPMITGGILPD

-362 RELWVVPEGY
+362 RGLWVVPSGY

-404 IHTTNQNLAG
+404 IHSTNQNLAG
-414 LSTRDQAKTFIYAF
+414 LGTRDQAKTFIYAF

-439 ICGGSRNY
+439 IVGGNRSD
-447 GKEIKNRFLSRTPA
+447 GKKIKDRFLRGTPA
-461 LANFRKRVDKATGKG
+461 LASFRQRVGKATGKG
-476 WLRGIDGRK
+476 WLRAIDGRR
-485 LRIRNRHS
+485 LIIRNRHS
-493 ALNTLIQ
+493 AVNTLIQ

-510 LILLEEQVSK
+510 LVLLDDYVRQN
-520 HKLKARPV
+520 KLEARPV
-528 ANVHDEFQYEVL
+528 ANVHDEFQYEVR
-540 ETHAEDFGSLAVD
+540 EEQADDFGRLAVN
-553 SIINAGK
+553 SIVNAGV

-566 PLNGEYKYGNNWQE
+566 PLNGEYKSGNNWQE

>member
-1 MKRRLFL
+1 MRVFL
-8 DIETPMITGGTLPD
+8 DVETTAITNLLPD
-22 KIFLIVCK
+22 RIFLIVCK
-30 DTESKQLFT
+30 DDNRITYFKEDEL
-39 FTDDKFDEFKTLV
+39 DKF
-52 SSYDEF
+52 SSYIGRYDEF
-58 VGHNIIGFDAPVIH
+58 VGHNIIGFDAPVI
-72 KVLAIDL
+72 KKIIGIDL
-79 HQEGKVIDTLILSR
+79 HEKGKVIDTLVLSR
-93 LFNPVREGGHSLKS
+93 LFDPVREGGHSLKS
-107 WGETL
+107 FGERL
-112 RFDKLDFKDFSAYSD
+112 KFGKLDFKDFSEYSD
-127 EMLTYCIRD
+127 EMLEYCIRD
-136 VEVTEKVLTYLIRRY
+136 VELTERVLGYLIKHN
-151 PDFSKDAIRLEHDVS
+151 PDFSREAIRLEHDIA
-166 RIITQQERNGF
+166 RIITQQENNGF
-177 LFDLGNAHL
+177 LFDVTKADL
-186 LLGQLRE
+186 LLGKLRE
-193 KINEIEIKVKE
+193 KINEIEQKVRE

-213 RQVKPRYRK
+213 KIVKPRYRK
-222 DGTLSTVGLKNSLGQ
+222 DGSLSTVGLNSLGQ
-237 GWENTTGEFSLI
+237 GWENVMGDFSLI

-256 GSRQQIGRYL
+256 GSRQQIARYL
-266 QYFGW
+266 RYFGW
-271 KPTKFTDKGHIIVDE
+271 KPTKFTEHGQPIVDE
-286 KVLEGIKDIPEAELI
+286 KVLQGITDIPEAELI
-301 RDFLLLQKRIAQVS
+301 KEFLLLQKRIAQVE
-315 SWVDAVS
+315 SWVEAVA

-404 IHTTNQNLAG
+404 IHTTNQSLAG

-428 IYGAGDEKLGT
+428 IYGAGDEKLGA

-447 GKEIKNRFLSRTPA
+447 GKAIKSRFLSRTPA

-476 WLRGIDGRK
+476 WLKGIDGRK

-520 HKLKARPV
+520 HKLNARPV

-540 ETHAEDFGSLAVD
+540 ETQAEDFGNLAVD

>member
-1 MKRRLFL
+1 MKKRLFL
-8 DIETPMITGGTLPD
+8 DIETPMITGGSLPD
-22 KIFLIVCK
+22 KIFLIVGK
-30 DTESKQLFT
+30 DAESKEIFSFT
-39 FTDDKFDEFKTLV
+39 EDKLEDFKTLV
-52 SSYDEF
+52 SNYDEF
-58 VGHNIIGFDAPVIH
+58 VGHNIIGFDAPVIN

-79 HQEGKVIDTLILSR
+79 HQQGKVIDTLVLSR

-107 WGETL
+107 WGDAL
-112 RFDKLDFKDFSAYSD
+112 RFDKLDFKDFSQYSD

-136 VEVTEKVLTYLIRRY
+136 VEVTEKVLTYLIRKY
-151 PDFSKDAIRLEHDVS
+151 PDFAKEAIRLEHDVS

-177 LFDLGNAHL
+177 LFDMGNAHL
-186 LLGQLRE
+186 LLGKLRE

-213 RQVKPRYRK
+213 KEVKPRRRK
-222 DGTLSTVGLKNSLGQ
+222 DGTLSTVGLNSLGQ
-237 GWENTTGEFSLI
+237 GWVNVMGEFSLI

-256 GSRQQIGRYL
+256 GSRQQIGKYL

-286 KVLEGIKDIPEAELI
+286 KVLEGVEGIPEAELI
-301 RDFLLLQKRIAQVS
+301 RNFLLLQKRIAQVS
-315 SWVDAVS
+315 SWVEAVA

-336 ITGRMSHQSP
+336 ITGRMSHMSP

-352 AVYSPYGKEC
+352 AVYSPYGTEC
-362 RELWVVPEGY
+362 RGLWVVPSGY

-414 LSTRDQAKTFIYAF
+414 LDTRDQAKTFIYAF

-439 ICGGSRNY
+439 IVGGNRSD
-447 GKEIKNRFLSRTPA
+447 GKKIKERFLRGTPA
-461 LANFRKRVDKATGKG
+461 LASFRQRVGKATGKG
-476 WLRGIDGRK
+476 WLRGIDGRR
-485 LRIRNRHS
+485 LIIRNRHS
-493 ALNTLIQ
+493 AVNTLIQ

-510 LILLEEQVSK
+510 LILLDDYVLQN
-520 HKLKARPV
+520 KLEARPV

-540 ETHAEDFGSLAVD
+540 EAHADDFGKLAVN
-553 SIINAGK
+553 SIVNAGI

-566 PLNGEYKYGNNWQE
+566 PLNGEYKSGNNWQE

>member
-1 MKRRLFL
+1 MKKRLFL
-8 DIETPMITGGTLPD
+8 DIETPMITGGSLPD
-22 KIFLIVCK
+22 KIFLIVGK
-30 DTESKQLFT
+30 DAESKEIFSFT
-39 FTDDKFDEFKTLV
+39 EDKLEDFKTLV
-52 SSYDEF
+52 SNYDEF

-79 HQEGKVIDTLILSR
+79 HQQGKVIDTLVLSR

-107 WGETL
+107 WGDAL
-112 RFDKLDFKDFSAYSD
+112 RFDKLDFKDFSQYSD
-127 EMLTYCIRD
+127 EMLTYCVRD
-136 VEVTEKVLTYLIRRY
+136 VEVTEKVLTYLIRKY
-151 PDFSKDAIRLEHDVS
+151 PDFAKEAIRLEHDVS

-177 LFDLGNAHL
+177 LFDMGNAHL
-186 LLGQLRE
+186 LLGKLRE
-193 KINEIEIKVKE
+193 KINEIEAKVKE

-213 RQVKPRYRK
+213 KEVKPRRRK
-222 DGTLSTVGLKNSLGQ
+222 DGTLSTVGLNSLGQ
-237 GWENTTGEFSLI
+237 GWVNVMGEFSLI

-256 GSRQQIGRYL
+256 GSRQQIGKYL

-286 KVLEGIKDIPEAELI
+286 KVLEGVEGIPEAELI
-301 RDFLLLQKRIAQVS
+301 RNFLLLQKRIAQVS
-315 SWVDAVS
+315 SWVEAVA

-336 ITGRMSHQSP
+336 ITGRMSHMSP

-352 AVYSPYGKEC
+352 AVYSPYGTEC
-362 RELWVVPEGY
+362 RGLWVVPSGY

-414 LSTRDQAKTFIYAF
+414 LDTRDQAKTFIYAF

-439 ICGGSRNY
+439 IVGGNRSD
-447 GKEIKNRFLSRTPA
+447 GKKIKERFLRGTPA
-461 LANFRKRVDKATGKG
+461 LASFRQRVGKATGKG
-476 WLRGIDGRK
+476 WLRGIDGRR
-485 LRIRNRHS
+485 LIIRNRHS
-493 ALNTLIQ
+493 AVNTLIQ
-500 GGGAIVMKKA
+500 GGGSIVMKKA
-510 LILLEEQVSK
+510 LILLDDYVRQN
-520 HKLKARPV
+520 KLEARPV

-540 ETHAEDFGSLAVD
+540 EAHADDFGKLAVN
-553 SIINAGK
+553 SIVNAGI
-560 ELGIRC
+560 ELNIRC
-566 PLNGEYKYGNNWQE
+566 PLNGEYKSGNNWKE

>member
-1 MKRRLFL
+1 MKRVFL
-8 DIETPMITGGTLPD
+8 DVETTEIIAGTLPE

-30 DTESKQLFT
+30 DDKGITYFKENDF
-39 FTDDKFDEFKTLV
+39 DKFT
-52 SSYDEF
+52 SYINSCDEF
-58 VGHNIIGFDAPVIH
+58 VGHNIIGFDAPVIK
-72 KVLAIDL
+72 KVIGVDL
-79 HQEGKVIDTLILSR
+79 HKTGKVIDTLVLSR
-93 LFNPVREGGHSLKS
+93 LFDPVRDGGHSLKS
-107 WGETL
+107 FGERL
-112 RFDKLDFKDFSAYSD
+112 RFGKLDFKDFSEYSD
-127 EMLTYCIRD
+127 EMLEYCIRD
-136 VEVTEKVLTYLIRRY
+136 VELTEKVLAYLIKGS
-151 PDFSKDAIRLEHDVS
+151 PDFSSEAIRIEHEIS
-166 RIITQQERNGF
+166 RIIAQQENNGF
-177 LFDLGNAHL
+177 LFDLMKADL
-186 LLGQLRE
+186 LLGKLKE
-193 KINEIEIKVKE
+193 KINEIEQKVKE

-213 RQVKPRYRK
+213 KIIKPRYRK
-222 DGTLSTVGLKNSLGQ
+222 DGSLSTVGLNSLGE
-237 GWENTTGEFSLI
+237 GWVNVKGDFSLI

-256 GSRQQIGRYL
+256 GSRQQIARYL

-271 KPTKFTDKGHIIVDE
+271 EPKKFTDKGHVIVDE
-286 KVLEGIKDIPEAELI
+286 KVLEGITDIPEAELI
-301 RDFLLLQKRIAQVS
+301 KEFLLLQKRIAQVE
-315 SWVDAVS
+315 SWVEAVAD
-322 EDGRVHG
+322 DGRVHG

-391 NDKEYIDAIINGD
+391 NDKGYIDAIINGD
-404 IHTTNQNLAG
+404 IHITNQTLAG

-428 IYGAGDEKLGT
+428 IYGAGDEKLGA

-447 GKEIKNRFLSRTPA
+447 GKKIKARFLRSTPA
-461 LANFRKRVDKATGKG
+461 LAKFRERVDRASGKG
-476 WLRGIDGRK
+476 WLKGIDGRRLK
-485 LRIRNRHS
+485 IRNKHS

-510 LILLEEQVSK
+510 LIILDKKIKELN
-520 HKLKARPV
+520 LKARPV

-540 ETHAEDFGSLAVD
+540 ESQAEDFGSIAVD

-566 PLNGEYKYGNNWQE
+566 PLNGEYKYGNNWEQ

>member
-1 MKRRLFL
+1 MRVFL
-8 DIETPMITGGTLPD
+8 DVETTAITNLLPD
-22 KIFLIVCK
+22 RIFLIVCK
-30 DTESKQLFT
+30 DDKQITYFKEDEL
-39 FTDDKFDEFKTLV
+39 DKF
-52 SSYDEF
+52 SSYIDRYDEF
-58 VGHNIIGFDAPVIH
+58 VGHNIIGFDAPVI
-72 KVLAIDL
+72 KKIIGIDL
-79 HQEGKVIDTLILSR
+79 HDKGKVTLVLSR
-93 LFNPVREGGHSLKS
+93 LFDPVREGGHSLKS
-107 WGETL
+107 FGERL
-112 RFDKLDFKDFSAYSD
+112 KFGKLDFKDFSEYSD
-127 EMLTYCIRD
+127 EMLEYCIRD
-136 VEVTEKVLTYLIRRY
+136 VELTERVLGYLIKHN
-151 PDFSKDAIRLEHDVS
+151 PDFSREAIRLEHDIA
-166 RIITQQERNGF
+166 RIITQQENNGF
-177 LFDLGNAHL
+177 LFDVTKADL
-186 LLGQLRE
+186 LLGKLRE
-193 KINEIEIKVKE
+193 KINEIEQKVRE
-204 RFIPLPTFV
+204 RFTPLPTFV
-213 RQVKPRYRK
+213 KIVKPRYRK
-222 DGTLSTVGLKNSLGQ
+222 DGSLSTVGLNGLGE
-237 GWENTTGEFSLI
+237 GWVNVMGDFSLI

-256 GSRQQIGRYL
+256 GSRQQIARYL
-266 QYFGW
+266 RYFGW
-271 KPTKFTDKGHIIVDE
+271 NPTKFTEHGQPIVDE
-286 KVLEGIKDIPEAELI
+286 KVLQGITDIPEAELI
-301 RDFLLLQKRIAQVS
+301 KEFLLLQKRIAQVE
-315 SWVDAVS
+315 SWVEAVA

-404 IHTTNQNLAG
+404 IHTTNQSLAG

-428 IYGAGDEKLGT
+428 IYGAGDEKLGA
-439 ICGGSRNY
+439 ICGGSRSY
-447 GKEIKNRFLSRTPA
+447 GKAIKNRFLSRTPA

-476 WLRGIDGRK
+476 WLKGIDGRK

-540 ETHAEDFGSLAVD
+540 ETQAEDFGSLAVD

>member
-1 MKRRLFL
+1 MKRVFL
-8 DIETPMITGGTLPD
+8 DVETTEIIAGSLPE

-30 DTESKQLFT
+30 DDKGITYFKENDF
-39 FTDDKFDEFKTLV
+39 DKFV
-52 SSYDEF
+52 NYINNCNEF
-58 VGHNIIGFDAPVIH
+58 VGHNIIGFDAPVI
-72 KVLAIDL
+72 KKIIGVDL
-79 HQEGKVIDTLILSR
+79 HKIGKVIDTLVLSR
-93 LFNPVREGGHSLKS
+93 LFDPVREGGHSLKS
-107 WGETL
+107 FGERL
-112 RFDKLDFKDFSAYSD
+112 RFGKLDFKDFSEYSD
-127 EMLTYCIRD
+127 EMLEYCIRD
-136 VEVTEKVLTYLIRRY
+136 VELTEKVLAYLIKGS
-151 PDFSKDAIRLEHDVS
+151 PDFSSEAIRIEHEIS
-166 RIITQQERNGF
+166 RIIAQQENNGF
-177 LFDLGNAHL
+177 LFDLMKADL
-186 LLGQLRE
+186 LLGKLKE
-193 KINEIEIKVKE
+193 KINEIEQKVKE
-204 RFIPLPTFV
+204 RFVPLPTFV
-213 RQVKPRYRK
+213 KIIKPRYRK
-222 DGTLSTVGLKNSLGQ
+222 DGSLSTVGLNSLGE
-237 GWENTTGEFSLI
+237 GWVNVKGDFSLI

-256 GSRQQIGRYL
+256 GSRQQIARYL

-271 KPTKFTDKGHIIVDE
+271 KPKKFTDKGHVIVDE
-286 KVLEGIKDIPEAELI
+286 KVLEGITDIPEAELI
-301 RDFLLLQKRIAQVS
+301 KEFLLLQKRIAQVE
-315 SWVDAVS
+315 SWVEAVAD
-322 EDGRVHG
+322 DGRVHG

-391 NDKEYIDAIINGD
+391 NDRGYIDAIINGD
-404 IHTTNQNLAG
+404 IHTTNQTLAG

-428 IYGAGDEKLGT
+428 IYGAGDEKLGA

-447 GKEIKNRFLSRTPA
+447 GKKIKARFLRSTPA
-461 LANFRKRVDKATGKG
+461 LAKFRERGDRASGKG
-476 WLRGIDGRK
+476 WLKGIDGRRLK
-485 LRIRNRHS
+485 IRNKHS

-510 LILLEEQVSK
+510 LIILDKKIKELN
-520 HKLKARPV
+520 LKARPV

-540 ETHAEDFGSLAVD
+540 ESQAEDFGSIAVD

-566 PLNGEYKYGNNWQE
+566 PLNGEYKYGNNWEQ

>member
-1 MKRRLFL
+1 MRVFL
-8 DIETPMITGGTLPD
+8 DVETTAITNLLPD
-22 KIFLIVCK
+22 RIFLIVCK
-30 DTESKQLFT
+30 DDKRITYFKEDEL
-39 FTDDKFDEFKTLV
+39 DKFGAYIDR
-52 SSYDEF
+52 YDEF
-58 VGHNIIGFDAPVIH
+58 VGHNIIGFDAPVI
-72 KVLAIDL
+72 KKIIGIDL
-79 HQEGKVIDTLILSR
+79 HEKGKVIDTLVLSR
-93 LFNPVREGGHSLKS
+93 LFDPAREGGHSLKS
-107 WGETL
+107 FGERL
-112 RFDKLDFKDFSAYSD
+112 KFGKLDFKDFSEYSD
-127 EMLTYCIRD
+127 EMLEYCIRD
-136 VEVTEKVLTYLIRRY
+136 VELTERVLGYLIKY
-151 PDFSKDAIRLEHDVS
+151 NPDFSREAIRLEHDIA
-166 RIITQQERNGF
+166 RIITQQENNGF
-177 LFDLGNAHL
+177 LFDVVKADL
-186 LLGQLRE
+186 LLGKLRE
-193 KINEIEIKVKE
+193 KINEIEQRVRE

-213 RQVKPRYRK
+213 KIVKPRYRK
-222 DGTLSTVGLKNSLGQ
+222 DGSLSTVGLNSLGQ
-237 GWENTTGEFSLI
+237 GWENVMGDFSLI

-256 GSRQQIGRYL
+256 GSRQQIARYL
-266 QYFGW
+266 RYFGW
-271 KPTKFTDKGHIIVDE
+271 NPTKFTEHGQPIVDE
-286 KVLEGIKDIPEAELI
+286 KVLQGITDIPEAELI
-301 RDFLLLQKRIAQVS
+301 KEFLLLQKRIAQVE
-315 SWVDAVS
+315 SWVEAVA

-352 AVYSPYGKEC
+352 AVYSPYGKDC

-428 IYGAGDEKLGT
+428 IYGAGDEKLGA
-439 ICGGSRNY
+439 ICGGSRNH
-447 GKEIKNRFLSRTPA
+447 GKAIKDRFLRGTPA

-476 WLRGIDGRK
+476 WLKGIDGRK

-528 ANVHDEFQYEVL
+528 ANVHDEFQYEVV
-540 ETHAEDFGSLAVD
+540 ESQAEDFGSLAVD

>member
-1 MKRRLFL
+1 MKKRLFL
-8 DIETPMITGGTLPD
+8 DIETPMITGGSLPD
-22 KIFLIVCK
+22 KIFLIVGK
-30 DTESKQLFT
+30 DAESKEIFSFT
-39 FTDDKFDEFKTLV
+39 EDKLEDFKTLV
-52 SSYDEF
+52 SNYDEF

-79 HQEGKVIDTLILSR
+79 HQQGKVIDTLVLSR

-107 WGETL
+107 WGDAL
-112 RFDKLDFKDFSAYSD
+112 RFDKLDFKDFSQYSD

-136 VEVTEKVLTYLIRRY
+136 VEVTEKVLTYLIRKY
-151 PDFSKDAIRLEHDVS
+151 PDFSKEAIRLEHDVS

-177 LFDLGNAHL
+177 LFDMGNAHL
-186 LLGQLRE
+186 LLGKLRE
-193 KINEIEIKVKE
+193 KINEIEAKVKE

-213 RQVKPRYRK
+213 KEVKPRRRK
-222 DGTLSTVGLKNSLGQ
+222 DGTLSTVGLNSLGQ
-237 GWENTTGEFSLI
+237 GWVNVMGEFSLI

-286 KVLEGIKDIPEAELI
+286 KVLEGVEGIPEAELI
-301 RDFLLLQKRIAQVS
+301 RNFLLLQKRIAQVS
-315 SWVDAVS
+315 SWVEAVA

-336 ITGRMSHQSP
+336 ITGRMSHMSP

-352 AVYSPYGKEC
+352 AVYSPYGTEC
-362 RELWVVPEGY
+362 RGLWVVPSGY

-414 LSTRDQAKTFIYAF
+414 LDTRDQAKTFIYAF

-439 ICGGSRNY
+439 IVGGNRSD
-447 GKEIKNRFLSRTPA
+447 GKKIKERFLRGTPA
-461 LANFRKRVDKATGKG
+461 LASFRQRVGKATGKG
-476 WLRGIDGRK
+476 WLRGIDGRR
-485 LRIRNRHS
+485 LIIRNRHS
-493 ALNTLIQ
+493 AVNTLIQ

-510 LILLEEQVSK
+510 LILLDDYVLQN
-520 HKLKARPV
+520 KLEARPV

-540 ETHAEDFGSLAVD
+540 EAHADDFGKLAVN
-553 SIINAGK
+553 SIVNAGI

-566 PLNGEYKYGNNWQE
+566 PLNGEYKSGNNWQE

>member
-1 MKRRLFL
+1 MRVFL
-8 DIETPMITGGTLPD
+8 DVETTAITNLLPD
-22 KIFLIVCK
+22 RIFLIVCK
-30 DTESKQLFT
+30 DDKQITYFKEDEL
-39 FTDDKFDEFKTLV
+39 DKFGAYIDR
-52 SSYDEF
+52 YDEF
-58 VGHNIIGFDAPVIH
+58 VGHNIIGFDAPVI
-72 KVLAIDL
+72 KKIIGVDL
-79 HQEGKVIDTLILSR
+79 HEKGKVIDTLVLSR
-93 LFNPVREGGHSLKS
+93 LFDPVREGGHSLKS
-107 WGETL
+107 FGERL
-112 RFDKLDFKDFSAYSD
+112 KFGKLDFKDFSEYSD
-127 EMLTYCIRD
+127 EMLEYCIRD
-136 VEVTEKVLTYLIRRY
+136 VELTERVLGYLIKY
-151 PDFSKDAIRLEHDVS
+151 NPDFSREAIRLEHDIA
-166 RIITQQERNGF
+166 RIITQQENNGF
-177 LFDLGNAHL
+177 LFDVTKADL
-186 LLGQLRE
+186 LLGKLRE
-193 KINEIEIKVKE
+193 KINEIEQKVRE

-213 RQVKPRYRK
+213 KIVKPRYRK
-222 DGTLSTVGLKNSLGQ
+222 DGSLSTVGLNSLGQ
-237 GWENTTGEFSLI
+237 GWENVMGDFSLI

-256 GSRQQIGRYL
+256 GSRQQIARYL
-266 QYFGW
+266 RYFGW
-271 KPTKFTDKGHIIVDE
+271 KPTKFTEHGQPIVDE
-286 KVLEGIKDIPEAELI
+286 KVLQGITDIPEAELI
-301 RDFLLLQKRIAQVS
+301 KEFLLLQKRIAQVE
-315 SWVDAVS
+315 SWVEAVA

-404 IHTTNQNLAG
+404 IHTTNQSLAG

-428 IYGAGDEKLGT
+428 IYGAGDEKLGA

-447 GKEIKNRFLSRTPA
+447 GKAIKSRFLSRTPA

-476 WLRGIDGRK
+476 WLKGIDGRK

-540 ETHAEDFGSLAVD
+540 ETQAEDFGNLAVD

>member
-1 MKRRLFL
+1 MRVFL
-8 DIETPMITGGTLPD
+8 DVETTAITNLLPD
-22 KIFLIVCK
+22 RIFLIVCK
-30 DTESKQLFT
+30 DDKQITYFKEDEL
-39 FTDDKFDEFKTLV
+39 DKF
-52 SSYDEF
+52 SSYIGRYDEF
-58 VGHNIIGFDAPVIH
+58 VGHNIIGFDAPVI
-72 KVLAIDL
+72 KKIIGIDL
-79 HQEGKVIDTLILSR
+79 HEKGKVIDTLVLSR
-93 LFNPVREGGHSLKS
+93 LFDPVREGGHSLKS
-107 WGETL
+107 FGERL
-112 RFDKLDFKDFSAYSD
+112 KFGKLDFKDFSEYSD
-127 EMLTYCIRD
+127 EMLEYCIRD
-136 VEVTEKVLTYLIRRY
+136 VELTERVLGYLIKY
-151 PDFSKDAIRLEHDVS
+151 NPDFSREAIRLEHDIA
-166 RIITQQERNGF
+166 RIITQQENNGF
-177 LFDLGNAHL
+177 LFDVAKADL
-186 LLGQLRE
+186 LLGKLRE
-193 KINEIEIKVKE
+193 KINEIEQRVRE

-213 RQVKPRYRK
+213 KIVKPRYRK
-222 DGTLSTVGLKNSLGQ
+222 DGSLSTVGLNSLGQ
-237 GWENTTGEFSLI
+237 GWENVMGDFSLI

-256 GSRQQIGRYL
+256 GSRQQIARYL
-266 QYFGW
+266 RYFGW
-271 KPTKFTDKGHIIVDE
+271 NPTKFTEHGQPIVDE
-286 KVLEGIKDIPEAELI
+286 KVLQGITDIPEAELI
-301 RDFLLLQKRIAQVS
+301 KEFLLLQKRIAQVE
-315 SWVDAVS
+315 SWVEAVA

-352 AVYSPYGKEC
+352 AVYSPYGKDC

-428 IYGAGDEKLGT
+428 IYGAGDEKLGA
-439 ICGGSRNY
+439 ICGGSRNH
-447 GKEIKNRFLSRTPA
+447 GKAIKDRFLRGTPA

-476 WLRGIDGRK
+476 WLKGIDGRK

-528 ANVHDEFQYEVL
+528 ANVHDEFQYEVV
-540 ETHAEDFGSLAVD
+540 ESQAEDFGSLAVD

>member
-1 MKRRLFL
+1 MRVFL
-8 DIETPMITGGTLPD
+8 DVETTAITNLLPD
-22 KIFLIVCK
+22 RIFLIVCK
-30 DTESKQLFT
+30 DDKQITYFKEDEL
-39 FTDDKFDEFKTLV
+39 DKF
-52 SSYDEF
+52 SSYIGRYDEF
-58 VGHNIIGFDAPVIH
+58 VGHNIIGFDAPVI
-72 KVLAIDL
+72 KKIIGVDL
-79 HQEGKVIDTLILSR
+79 HEKGKVIDTLVLSR
-93 LFNPVREGGHSLKS
+93 LFDPVREGGHSLKS
-107 WGETL
+107 FGERL
-112 RFDKLDFKDFSAYSD
+112 KFGKLDFKDFSEYSD
-127 EMLTYCIRD
+127 EMLEYCIRD
-136 VEVTEKVLTYLIRRY
+136 VELTERVLGYLIKY
-151 PDFSKDAIRLEHDVS
+151 NPDFSREAIRLEHDIA
-166 RIITQQERNGF
+166 RIITQQENNGF
-177 LFDLGNAHL
+177 LFDVTKADL
-186 LLGQLRE
+186 LLGKLRE
-193 KINEIEIKVKE
+193 KINEIEQKVRE

-213 RQVKPRYRK
+213 KIVKPRYRK
-222 DGTLSTVGLKNSLGQ
+222 DGSLSTVGLNSLGQ
-237 GWENTTGEFSLI
+237 GWENVMGDFSLI

-256 GSRQQIGRYL
+256 GSRQQIARYL
-266 QYFGW
+266 RYFGW
-271 KPTKFTDKGHIIVDE
+271 KPTKFTEHGQPIVDE
-286 KVLEGIKDIPEAELI
+286 KVLQGITDIPEAELI
-301 RDFLLLQKRIAQVS
+301 KEFLLLQKRIAQVE
-315 SWVDAVS
+315 SWVEAVA

-404 IHTTNQNLAG
+404 IHTTNQSLAG

-428 IYGAGDEKLGT
+428 IYGAGDEKLGA

-447 GKEIKNRFLSRTPA
+447 GKAIKSRFLSRTPA

-476 WLRGIDGRK
+476 WLKGIDGRK

-540 ETHAEDFGSLAVD
+540 ETQAEDFGNLAVD

>member
-1 MKRRLFL
+1 MRVFL
-8 DIETPMITGGTLPD
+8 DVETTVITDILPD
-22 KIFLIVCK
+22 RIFLIVCK
-30 DTESKQLFT
+30 DDKQITYFKEDEL
-39 FTDDKFDEFKTLV
+39 DKFGAYIDR
-52 SSYDEF
+52 YDEF
-58 VGHNIIGFDAPVIH
+58 VGHNIIGFDAPVI
-72 KVLAIDL
+72 KKIIGIDL
-79 HQEGKVIDTLILSR
+79 HDKGKVIDTLVLSR
-93 LFNPVREGGHSLKS
+93 LFNPSREGGHSLKS
-107 WGETL
+107 FGERL
-112 RFDKLDFKDFSAYSD
+112 KFGKLDFKNFSEYSD
-127 EMLTYCIRD
+127 EMLEYCIRD
-136 VEVTEKVLTYLIRRY
+136 VELTERVLGYLIKHN
-151 PDFSKDAIRLEHDVS
+151 PDFSSEAIRLEHDIA
-166 RIITQQERNGF
+166 RIITRQENNGF
-177 LFDLGNAHL
+177 LFDVVKADL
-186 LLGQLRE
+186 LLGKLRE
-193 KINEIEIKVKE
+193 KINEIEQKVRK

-213 RQVKPRYRK
+213 KIVKPRYRK
-222 DGTLSTVGLKNSLGQ
+222 DGSLSTVGLTSLGE
-237 GWENTTGEFSLI
+237 GWVNVVGDISLI

-256 GSRQQIGRYL
+256 GSRQQIARWL
-266 QYFGW
+266 RHFGW
-271 KPTKFTDKGHIIVDE
+271 KPSKFTEHGQPIVDE
-286 KVLEGIKDIPEAELI
+286 KVLQGITDIPEAELI
-301 RDFLLLQKRIAQVS
+301 KEFLLLQKRIAQVE
-315 SWVDAVS
+315 SWVEAVAR
-322 EDGRVHG
+322 DGRVHG

-428 IYGAGDEKLGT
+428 IYGAGDEKLGA
-439 ICGGSRNY
+439 ICGGSRNH
-447 GKEIKNRFLSRTPA
+447 GKAIKDRFLRGTPA

-540 ETHAEDFGSLAVD
+540 ESQAEDFGSLAVD

>member
-1 MKRRLFL
+1 MRVFL
-8 DIETPMITGGTLPD
+8 DVETTAITNLLPD
-22 KIFLIVCK
+22 RIFLIVCK
-30 DTESKQLFT
+30 DDKQITYFKEDEL
-39 FTDDKFDEFKTLV
+39 DKF
-52 SSYDEF
+52 SSYIGRYDEF
-58 VGHNIIGFDAPVIH
+58 VGHNIIGFDAPVI
-72 KVLAIDL
+72 KKIIGIDL
-79 HQEGKVIDTLILSR
+79 HEKGKVIDTLVLSR
-93 LFNPVREGGHSLKS
+93 LFDPVREGGHSLKS
-107 WGETL
+107 FGERL
-112 RFDKLDFKDFSAYSD
+112 KFGKLDFKDFSEYSD
-127 EMLTYCIRD
+127 EMLEYCIRD
-136 VEVTEKVLTYLIRRY
+136 VELTERVLGYLIKHN
-151 PDFSKDAIRLEHDVS
+151 PDFSREAIRLEHDIA
-166 RIITQQERNGF
+166 RIITQQENNGF
-177 LFDLGNAHL
+177 LFDVTKADL
-186 LLGQLRE
+186 LLGKLRE
-193 KINEIEIKVKE
+193 KINEIEQKVRE

-213 RQVKPRYRK
+213 KIVKPRYRK
-222 DGTLSTVGLKNSLGQ
+222 DGSLSTVGLNSLGQ
-237 GWENTTGEFSLI
+237 GWESVVGDFSLI

-256 GSRQQIGRYL
+256 GSRQQIARYL
-266 QYFGW
+266 RYFGW
-271 KPTKFTDKGHIIVDE
+271 KPTKFTEHGQPIVDE
-286 KVLEGIKDIPEAELI
+286 KVLQGITDIPEAELI
-301 RDFLLLQKRIAQVS
+301 KEFLLLQKRIAQVE
-315 SWVDAVS
+315 SWVEAVA

-404 IHTTNQNLAG
+404 IHTTNQSLAG

-428 IYGAGDEKLGT
+428 IYGAGDEKLGA

-447 GKEIKNRFLSRTPA
+447 GKAIKSRFLSRTPA

-476 WLRGIDGRK
+476 WLKGIDGRK

-520 HKLKARPV
+520 HKLNARPV

-540 ETHAEDFGSLAVD
+540 ETQAEDFGNLAVD

>member
-1 MKRRLFL
+1 MRVFL
-8 DIETPMITGGTLPD
+8 DVETTAITNLLPD
-22 KIFLIVCK
+22 RIFLIVCK
-30 DTESKQLFT
+30 DDKQITYFKEDEL
-39 FTDDKFDEFKTLV
+39 DKF
-52 SSYDEF
+52 SSYIGRYDEF
-58 VGHNIIGFDAPVIH
+58 VGHNIIGFDAPVI
-72 KVLAIDL
+72 KKIIGVDL
-79 HQEGKVIDTLILSR
+79 HEKGKVIDTLVLSR
-93 LFNPVREGGHSLKS
+93 LFDPVREGGHSLKS
-107 WGETL
+107 FGERL
-112 RFDKLDFKDFSAYSD
+112 KFGKLDFKDFSEYSD
-127 EMLTYCIRD
+127 EMLEYCIRD
-136 VEVTEKVLTYLIRRY
+136 VELTERVLGYLIKHN
-151 PDFSKDAIRLEHDVS
+151 PDFSREAIRLEHDIA
-166 RIITQQERNGF
+166 RIITQQENNGF
-177 LFDLGNAHL
+177 LFDVTKADL
-186 LLGQLRE
+186 LLGKLRE
-193 KINEIEIKVKE
+193 KINEIEQKVRE

-213 RQVKPRYRK
+213 KIVKPRYRK
-222 DGTLSTVGLKNSLGQ
+222 DGSLSTVGLNSLGQ
-237 GWENTTGEFSLI
+237 GWESVVGDFSLI

-256 GSRQQIGRYL
+256 GSRQQIARYL
-266 QYFGW
+266 RYFGW
-271 KPTKFTDKGHIIVDE
+271 KPTKFTEHGQPIVDE
-286 KVLEGIKDIPEAELI
+286 KVLQGITDIPEAELI
-301 RDFLLLQKRIAQVS
+301 KEFLLLQKRIAQVE
-315 SWVDAVS
+315 SWVEAVA

-404 IHTTNQNLAG
+404 IHTTNQSLAG

-428 IYGAGDEKLGT
+428 IYGAGDEKLGA

-447 GKEIKNRFLSRTPA
+447 GKAIKSRFLSRTPA

-476 WLRGIDGRK
+476 WLKGIDGRK

-520 HKLKARPV
+520 HKLNARPV

-540 ETHAEDFGSLAVD
+540 ETQAEDFGNLAVD

>member
-1 MKRRLFL
+1 MRVFL
-8 DIETPMITGGTLPD
+8 DVETTAITNLLPD
-22 KIFLIVCK
+22 RIFLIVCK
-30 DTESKQLFT
+30 DDNRITYFKEDEL
-39 FTDDKFDEFKTLV
+39 DKFGAYIDR
-52 SSYDEF
+52 YDEF
-58 VGHNIIGFDAPVIH
+58 VGHNIIGFDAPVI
-72 KVLAIDL
+72 KKIIGIDL
-79 HQEGKVIDTLILSR
+79 HEKGKVIDTLVLSR
-93 LFNPVREGGHSLKS
+93 LFDPVREGGHSLKS
-107 WGETL
+107 FGERL
-112 RFDKLDFKDFSAYSD
+112 KFGKLDFKDFSEYSD
-127 EMLTYCIRD
+127 EMLEYCIRD
-136 VEVTEKVLTYLIRRY
+136 VELTERVLGYLIKHN
-151 PDFSKDAIRLEHDVS
+151 PDFSREAIRLEHDIA
-166 RIITQQERNGF
+166 RIITQQENNGF
-177 LFDLGNAHL
+177 LFDVTKADL
-186 LLGQLRE
+186 LLGKLRE
-193 KINEIEIKVKE
+193 KINEIEQKVRE

-213 RQVKPRYRK
+213 KIVKPRYRK
-222 DGTLSTVGLKNSLGQ
+222 DGSLSTVGLNSLGQ
-237 GWENTTGEFSLI
+237 GWENVMGDFSLI

-256 GSRQQIGRYL
+256 GSRQQIARYL
-266 QYFGW
+266 RYFGW
-271 KPTKFTDKGHIIVDE
+271 KPTKFTEHGQPIVDE
-286 KVLEGIKDIPEAELI
+286 KVLQGITDIPEAELI
-301 RDFLLLQKRIAQVS
+301 KEFLLLQKRIAQVE
-315 SWVDAVS
+315 SWVEAVA

-404 IHTTNQNLAG
+404 IHTTNQSLAG

-428 IYGAGDEKLGT
+428 IYGAGDEKLGA

-447 GKEIKNRFLSRTPA
+447 GKAIKSRFLSRTPA

-476 WLRGIDGRK
+476 WLKGIDGRK

-520 HKLKARPV
+520 HKLNARPV

-540 ETHAEDFGSLAVD
+540 ETQAEDFGNLAVD

-560 ELGIRC
+560 KLGIRC